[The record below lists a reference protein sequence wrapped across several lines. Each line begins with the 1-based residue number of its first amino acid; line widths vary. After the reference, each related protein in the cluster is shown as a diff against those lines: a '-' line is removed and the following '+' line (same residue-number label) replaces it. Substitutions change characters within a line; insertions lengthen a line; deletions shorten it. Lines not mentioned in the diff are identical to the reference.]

1 MPLTA
6 PAEIDAQTLRRL
18 LAEDRAVLVDVREAE
33 EFEEERIPGARL
45 VPLSTFD
52 PRQVA
57 AAAAG
62 RPVVLYCLSG
72 KRAGKAAAALA
83 PHHSAVLTLKDGIFG
98 WVGAGLPTEAANGP
112 AG

>member
-1 MPLTA
+1 M
-6 PAEIDAQTLRRL
+6 LRRL

-33 EFEEERIPGARL
+33 EFEEERIPGAWL
-45 VPLSTFD
+45 VPLSAFD

-72 KRAGKAAAALA
+72 KRAGKAAAVLTS
-83 PHHSAVLTLKDGIFG
+83 HHDAVLTLRDGIFG
-98 WVGAGLPTEAANGP
+98 WTGAGLPTEASTGP
-112 AG
+112 AD